1 MPTLDTSAAQLLA
14 ADVVELELRLSR
26 SEQELRIVREM
37 LSESLDIAHQ
47 SIAYIAA
54 KLAKR

>member
-1 MPTLDTSAAQLLA
+1 MLA

-37 LSESLDIAHQ
+37 LSETLDITFQALAH
-47 SIAYIAA
+47 IATKA
-54 KLAKR
+54 RS